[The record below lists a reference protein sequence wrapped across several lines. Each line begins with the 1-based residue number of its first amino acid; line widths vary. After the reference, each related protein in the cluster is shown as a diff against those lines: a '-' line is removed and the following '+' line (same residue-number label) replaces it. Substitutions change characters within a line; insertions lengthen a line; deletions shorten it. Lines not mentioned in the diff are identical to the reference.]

1 MMIYSRSRAS
11 TYDIMKYMKFITPI
25 MLVLLFVVIYTS
37 ATISDKFVY
46 IGHGFSQEK
55 VTEMRQKVFS
65 GIKKSNHNH

>member
-1 MMIYSRSRAS
+1 
-11 TYDIMKYMKFITPI
+11 MKLITPI